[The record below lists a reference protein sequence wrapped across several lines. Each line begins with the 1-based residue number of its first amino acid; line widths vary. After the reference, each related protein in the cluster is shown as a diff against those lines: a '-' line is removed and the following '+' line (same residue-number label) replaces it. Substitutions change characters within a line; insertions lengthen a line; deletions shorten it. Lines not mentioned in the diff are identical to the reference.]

1 MQREEK
7 GWTSGSCLLRETLFC
22 WSWGVPALL
31 FPNLFLFFCSQ
42 GVPVPLVSYSPVQSG
57 HPCTQEVKAELGGP
71 DKTVGILSGR
81 SLGVGKVGRGRE
93 ESHIRIG

>member
-1 MQREEK
+1 M
-7 GWTSGSCLLRETLFC
+7 RETLFC

-42 GVPVPLVSYSPVQSG
+42 GVPVPLVSYSLGQSG
-57 HPCTQEVKAELGGP
+57 HSCTQEVKATELGGP
-71 DKTVGILSGR
+71 DKAVGVLSGR
-81 SLGVGKVGRGRE
+81 SLGVGKVGWGRE